1 MNKLFENNAFVGITP
16 PSQEDKHESFFRIP
30 LQMDEIEL
38 DEFRYVDRA
47 MGLIC
52 TKLLSAKPSE
62 MSELAFKRAIRKVS
76 SFIELMDFDFNS
88 LVDELVF
95 DDIDEDCI
103 DISFHRRK
111 DLNLNIYFEES
122 DIDNSVTEAFLSF
135 TSKGKLKIMNDSLPN
150 IVEVIKS
157 LL

>member
-1 MNKLFENNAFVGITP
+1 MNKLFENNAFVGVAP
-16 PSQEDKHESFFRIP
+16 PSQEDKYESFFRIP

-38 DEFRYVDRA
+38 DEFRYIDRV

-52 TKLLSAKPSE
+52 RKLLSAKPSE
-62 MSELAFKRAIRKVS
+62 MSDLAFKRAIRKVC

-88 LVDELVF
+88 LADELVF

-135 TSKGKLKIMNDSLPN
+135 TSKGKLTIMNDSLPN